1 MVVMA
6 MRSGEI
12 QLRRLEDPGSARRQR
27 ALKRRFRRSSHSA
40 PPRRTG
46 PLSLAVSCALV
57 FVGVFA
63 AGLALP
69 ALPALPDLPA
79 LPGPILSVSGRPILE
94 AIAVVDGDTVRLSSG
109 EKIRISNIDTP
120 ETPPRSSCPE
130 EARLAQAATTNLRSM
145 VAGARDVRFVP
156 DWDRERDAYG
166 RLLGRV
172 VIDGA
177 DVGEA
182 QIAAGLAQPWQGHR
196 AWWCG

>member
-6 MRSGEI
+6 MRTGEVP
-12 QLRRLEDPGSARRQR
+12 LRRLEGPGSARRQR
-27 ALKRRFRRSSHSA
+27 ALKRRFSLSSNGSR
-40 PPRRTG
+40 PRRTG
-46 PLSLAVSCALV
+46 PVSLAVSCALV

-79 LPGPILSVSGRPILE
+79 LPGPILSVPGRPILA
-94 AIAVVDGDTVRLSSG
+94 AITVVDGDTVRLSSG

-120 ETPPRSSCPE
+120 ETPPRSSCSE
-130 EARLAQAATTNLRSM
+130 EARLAQAATANLRSM
-145 VAGARDVRFVP
+145 VSGARDVRFIP
-156 DWDRERDAYG
+156 DWDRERDVYG

-172 VIDGA
+172 VINGV

-182 QIAAGLAQPWQGHR
+182 QIAAGLAQRWQGHR

>member
-1 MVVMA
+1 
-6 MRSGEI
+6 MRHGEV
-12 QLRRLEDPGSARRQR
+12 QLRGLEGPGSARRR
-27 ALKRRFRRSSHSA
+27 PALKRRFSRSSNGA
-40 PPRRTG
+40 TPGRTG

-57 FVGVFA
+57 FAGVFA

-69 ALPALPDLPA
+69 ALPALP
-79 LPGPILSVSGRPILE
+79 GPILSAPGRPILE
-94 AIAVVDGDTVRLSSG
+94 AITVVDGDTVRLSSG

-120 ETPPRSSCPE
+120 ETQPRSRCPE
-130 EARLAQAATTNLRSM
+130 EARLAQAATANLRGM

-156 DWDRERDAYG
+156 DWGREHDVYG

-172 VIDGA
+172 IIDGV

-182 QIAAGLAQPWQGHR
+182 QVAAGLAQRWKGHR

>member
-1 MVVMA
+1 MVVVA
-6 MRSGEI
+6 MRSGEA
-12 QLRRLEDPGSARRQR
+12 QLRGLEGTGSARRQR
-27 ALKRRFRRSSHSA
+27 VLKRWFGHSSNSA

-46 PLSLAVSCALV
+46 PMSLAAACALV

-69 ALPALPDLPA
+69 ALPALPGQSLNAP
-79 LPGPILSVSGRPILE
+79 GRPILE
-94 AIAVVDGDTVRLSSG
+94 AITVVDGDTVRLSSG

-130 EARLAQAATTNLRSM
+130 EARLAQAATANLRGM

-156 DWDRERDAYG
+156 DWDRERDVYG

-172 VIDGA
+172 VIDGV

-182 QIAAGLAQPWQGHR
+182 QIAAGLAQRWEGHR

>member
-1 MVVMA
+1 MA
-6 MRSGEI
+6 
-12 QLRRLEDPGSARRQR
+12 
-27 ALKRRFRRSSHSA
+27 
-40 PPRRTG
+40 
-46 PLSLAVSCALV
+46 SCALV

-69 ALPALPDLPA
+69 ALPALSDLRA
-79 LPGPILSVSGRPILE
+79 LPGPILSVPGRPILE
-94 AIAVVDGDTVRLSSG
+94 AITVVDGDTVRLSGG

-156 DWDRERDAYG
+156 DGDRERDVYG

-172 VIDGA
+172 VINGV

-182 QIAAGLAQPWQGHR
+182 QIAAGLAQRWQGHR

>member
-1 MVVMA
+1 
-6 MRSGEI
+6 MRSGEV
-12 QLRRLEDPGSARRQR
+12 QLRRLEGPGSARRQR
-27 ALKRRFRRSSHSA
+27 ALKRRFSRSSNGA
-40 PPRRTG
+40 TPRRTG

-57 FVGVFA
+57 FASVFA

-69 ALPALPDLPA
+69 VLPALPALPA
-79 LPGPILSVSGRPILE
+79 LPGPFPSAPGGPILE

-120 ETPPRSSCPE
+120 ETPPRSSCSE
-130 EARLAQAATTNLRSM
+130 EARLAQAATANLRSM

-156 DWDRERDAYG
+156 DWDRERDVYG

-172 VIDGA
+172 VIDGV

-182 QIAAGLAQPWQGHR
+182 QIAAGLAQRWEGHR